1 MKKRSKYQQK
11 IWWCRLIV
19 SVVQVLLFL
28 SHHTERRENMWR
40 EGDFHYDSGY
50 GISDPVYSVDAL
62 HAAGSALSDPFYPFD
77 PQ

>member
-1 MKKRSKYQQK
+1 
-11 IWWCRLIV
+11 
-19 SVVQVLLFL
+19 
-28 SHHTERRENMWR
+28 MWR

-62 HAAGSALSDPFYPFD
+62 HAAGSALSDSFYPFD

>member
-1 MKKRSKYQQK
+1 MVPPDCKCRSGFT
-11 IWWCRLIV
+11 V
-19 SVVQVLLFL
+19 FVL

-62 HAAGSALSDPFYPFD
+62 HAAGSALSDSFYPFD